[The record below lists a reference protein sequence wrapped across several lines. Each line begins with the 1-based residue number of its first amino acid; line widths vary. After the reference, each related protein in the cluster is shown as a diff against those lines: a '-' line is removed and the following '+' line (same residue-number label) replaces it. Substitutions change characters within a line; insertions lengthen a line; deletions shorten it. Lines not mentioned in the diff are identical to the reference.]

1 MIKDRAAM
9 RESNSPES
17 RRDVNREDRSTL
29 GQDERAP
36 RWVKAFGIIA
46 LLLIIVVV
54 VVHLAGGGFHAHS
67 MR

>member
-1 MIKDRAAM
+1 MS
-9 RESNSPES
+9 ESNSPES
-17 RRDVNREDRSTL
+17 RHDVDKEDRSAL
-29 GQDERAP
+29 GQDERTP

-54 VVHLAGGGFHAHS
+54 VVHLAGGGFHSHS